1 MPREGKITERE
12 AREALHLIAA
22 HRRVESAIAALS
34 DPTPGLFVEI
44 PIAGQHVPVLR
55 EHLIDL
61 LKLGQQDIAATL
73 EVKGID
79 PAKEPPAL
87 VADTSSQRLG
97 NGQ

>member
-1 MPREGKITERE
+1 MPREGKITEQV
-12 AREALHLIAA
+12 ARDALHLIHA
-22 HRRVESAIAALS
+22 HRKVESAIAALS
-34 DPTPGLFVEI
+34 DPTPGLFIEI

-61 LKLGQQDIAATL
+61 LKLGREELAATL

-79 PAKEPPAL
+79 PAQEPPAI
-87 VADTSSQRLG
+87 VADTSARLG